1 MKKILFCLLFVPFF
15 VFCGS
20 VKTGNW
26 IVDINEDP
34 ITDEKTVRIFTI
46 DKTKLNNETATF
58 LFTCNSVSL
67 LSFDINDLPKIN
79 ERGNSTK
86 VVLRV
91 DKKTPIEMDWT
102 KEKIGYEFSD
112 INEINNLI
120 KKGKKLVVRAEYSK
134 TKDFEFSLAG
144 FAKAFKKLQKNCS
157 TN

>member
-1 MKKILFCLLFVPFF
+1 MKKILFCLLFIPFF

-34 ITDEKTVRIFTI
+34 IADEKTVRIFTI

-91 DKKTPIEMDWT
+91 DKKTPFEMDWT
-102 KEKIGYEFSD
+102 KKEIGYEFSD

-120 KKGKKLVVRAEYSK
+120 KKGKSKWLEPNIQKLKILS
-134 TKDFEFSLAG
+134 SL
-144 FAKAFKKLQKNCS
+144 
-157 TN
+157 